1 MELHIIFTQK
11 QLITNI
17 MKQIQPISIWVNG
30 EEKTGQF
37 ISTISND
44 NLATSALFYWQIYEG
59 ITNAEGELSN
69 GQQLAQGNVSMDGQD
84 YIDWN
89 ADPDINQAAY
99 IWVCDQLNLTL
110 V

>member
-1 MELHIIFTQK
+1 
-11 QLITNI
+11 

-59 ITNAEGELSN
+59 ITDEEGSLSN

-99 IWVCDQLNLTL
+99 IWVCNQLNLTL